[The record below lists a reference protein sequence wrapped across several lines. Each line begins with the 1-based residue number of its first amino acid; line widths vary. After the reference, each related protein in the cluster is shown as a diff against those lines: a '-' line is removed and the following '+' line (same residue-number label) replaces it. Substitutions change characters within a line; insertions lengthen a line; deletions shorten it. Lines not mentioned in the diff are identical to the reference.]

1 MPNLIAADP
10 LPQGCPWSGWTPP
23 NVNWCEEELCSW
35 VVNPADS
42 VSNLA
47 YVAFGVLMLATAR
60 RGEDSQIVWLFGPA
74 SILVGLFSFAY
85 HASYT
90 YFFQFF
96 DFVGM
101 FIFCFAVIT
110 ANAVR
115 LRWIEPSGTLR
126 FYVVGV
132 AGLSALVPIV
142 SKTQVPIQFLV
153 LLLALVILGQEF
165 AAFRRQR
172 PSDPPTPR
180 LLFFAGLGLL
190 GLALAAS
197 LADLTRTW
205 CEPTN
210 HWLQGHALWHVL
222 SAGALYLLFR
232 FYRQLPLPG
241 SPAAVGLAPSRER
254 GE

>member
-1 MPNLIAADP
+1 MQKLLAADP
-10 LPQGCPWSGWTPP
+10 LPPGCPWSGWTPP

-35 VVNPADS
+35 VVNPADTW
-42 VSNLA
+42 SNVA
-47 YVAFGVLMLATAR
+47 YLAFGLLMIVGARAERSDTLA
-60 RGEDSQIVWLFGPA
+60 LFAPA
-74 SILVGLFSFAY
+74 SILVGVFSLVY

-172 PSDPPTPR
+172 PSDPPTHR